1 MKPHALLY
9 LNTTLQVDSAP
20 SGAEVHTLN
29 TERFGIADA
38 RGLKDLAYQ
47 SGTGG
52 SRCFQITARSLTR
65 EAQNAL
71 LKLCEDPPPG
81 VSFQLAVP
89 KLNCLIPTLRSRF
102 SLKSTA
108 TATTCDL
115 SVAKDFTSLTP
126 ADRIAL
132 IVAKIK
138 AADSQ
143 WQTDLIKG
151 LEVLISAEDQLAR
164 TALTRF
170 ITYGD
175 ASGASKKMLLENLAL
190 AI

>member
-20 SGAEVHTLN
+20 SGAEVHALN

-52 SRCFQITARSLTR
+52 RRCFQITARSLTR

-108 TATTCDL
+108 TAPTCDL

-132 IVAKIK
+132 IAAKIK

-175 ASGASKKMLLENLAL
+175 ASGASKKRLL
-190 AI
+190 